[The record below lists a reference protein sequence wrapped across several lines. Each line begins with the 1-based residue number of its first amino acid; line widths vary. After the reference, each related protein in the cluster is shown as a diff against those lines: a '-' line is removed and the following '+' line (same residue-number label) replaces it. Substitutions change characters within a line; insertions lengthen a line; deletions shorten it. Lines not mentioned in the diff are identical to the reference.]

1 MRKVDNMGK
10 VIAVIPA
17 RYASSRFPGKPL
29 AKIKNKPM
37 IQWVYDTVSRIEE
50 IDEAYVATDDNRISE
65 CVGKFG
71 GKYVMTSD
79 KHNSGS
85 DRIAEAVSKI
95 SVNDDDI
102 IINIQGDEPM
112 IKAEMIKELISV
124 FNDNDVYMA
133 TLKKKIVDKN
143 EINNPNIVK
152 VITDTNNDA
161 IYFSRYSIPYNREEV
176 GGVDYYKHIG
186 IYGYKKSFL
195 IKFTELKESK
205 LELIEKLEQLR
216 VIENGY
222 KIRVLETQYQTIGVD
237 LPEHIALVENEIK

>member
-1 MRKVDNMGK
+1 MKK

-29 AKIKNKPM
+29 AKIKGKPM
-37 IQWVYDTVSRIEE
+37 IQWVYDTVSSIEE
-50 IDEAYVATDDNRISE
+50 IDEAYIATDDTRISE
-65 CVGKFG
+65 CVEKFG

-85 DRIAEAVSKI
+85 DRIAEAISKI
-95 SVNDDDI
+95 NVNDNDI

-112 IKAEMIKELISV
+112 IKAEMIKELISA

-133 TLKKKIVDKN
+133 TLKKRIVDEN

-152 VITDTNNDA
+152 VITDINNDA

-176 GGVDYYKHIG
+176 DDVDYYKHIG
-186 IYGYKKSFL
+186 IYGYKKGFL
-195 IKFTELKESK
+195 IRFTELKESK

-237 LPEHIALVENEIK
+237 LPEHIELVENEI